1 MRPVE
6 ARALHEQDARGFK
19 ELLEELAVVL
29 DRVDLRIEPREHVE
43 RALGLDAGDAR
54 NLREELP
61 GEVALNA
68 QAAALAD
75 EVVDRLV
82 AAERGLDRPLA
93 RHVGAELH
101 VGEHVEAL
109 NEVAGGQLVARDD
122 HPARTVAAGAVGLGE
137 RIERD
142 REDVGGEARDGD
154 VLRILVEDLVVDLVG
169 EDDEAE
175 LAGDVD
181 ELEKRLLRI
190 DGARRVVR
198 VDDHDAAGPRGD
210 LGADVVKI
218 GLPTVL
224 LVAEV
229 VHGGAAREA
238 RGGCPERIVGHRNEE
253 FVSFVEQRVR
263 RERDEVRGA
272 VAEINVVERHAPD
285 AELLR
290 VVHHGLAGGED
301 ALAVG
306 VARGVGQVEDHV
318 SLDFLGDLEVER
330 GEIADVEL
338 DELLAL
344 GLHLLG
350 AVDDRAADVVEDVV
364 ELLGFLDE
372 LHEVFRRSFKR
383 GKGRSSM
390 AASNFKV
397 YAQRRRRVREGGVLL
412 AS

>member
-1 MRPVE
+1 M
-6 ARALHEQDARGFK
+6 
-19 ELLEELAVVL
+19 
-29 DRVDLRIEPREHVE
+29 
-43 RALGLDAGDAR
+43 
-54 NLREELP
+54 
-61 GEVALNA
+61 
-68 QAAALAD
+68 
-75 EVVDRLV
+75 
-82 AAERGLDRPLA
+82 
-93 RHVGAELH
+93 
-101 VGEHVEAL
+101 
-109 NEVAGGQLVARDD
+109 
-122 HPARTVAAGAVGLGE
+122 
-137 RIERD
+137 
-142 REDVGGEARDGD
+142 
-154 VLRILVEDLVVDLVG
+154 LRILVEDLVVDLVG

-218 GLPTVL
+218 GQPTVL